1 MSELVGWT
9 SSIVLLAT
17 IIVQVHKQWRA
28 GSNKGVS
35 KWLFIGQLAASVG
48 FLVFSILTGS
58 LVFAI
63 TNAMLTL
70 GNLCGI
76 FIYFKNRQL

>member
-1 MSELVGWT
+1 MSELIGWT
-9 SSIVLLAT
+9 SSLILLIT
-17 IIVQVHKQWRA
+17 IAVQVHRQWES

-76 FIYFKNRQL
+76 VIYFKNR

>member
-1 MSELVGWT
+1 VTEAVGWA
-9 SSIVLLAT
+9 SSVVLLIT
-17 IIVQVHKQWRA
+17 IFVQVRKQWQS

-48 FLVFSILTGS
+48 FLTYSIITGS

-63 TNAMLTL
+63 TNTMLTL

-76 FIYFKNRQL
+76 FIFFKNR